1 MKFLSV
7 PSMFSESYL
16 YELNDMNKKSK
27 NVKIYET
34 YGSIPNF
41 LLGSIRPSNTIKNI
55 DETFLLNYIKKSNE
69 FGIGFNYI
77 MNSTVLGNFEFD
89 SSLKDELLI
98 FIEKLSNAGLSKIT
112 VSVPYLIKFIHK
124 HFPNLHIVASI
135 CMNINSVQELN
146 AVEKMGAKSVVLPKD
161 MNREF
166 SLLKK
171 MIKNKGNLDLKLLC
185 TTPCVSKCPDLIY
198 HMNISSCQD
207 NIISSNKQNLTIPEA
222 ALNCQIKRLSSP
234 VEFIKSPWI
243 RPEDL
248 KIYQDLGINYFKLDG
263 RDKPEK
269 YLLEVI
275 KAYINE
281 NFDGNLLFLIQ
292 GSYPKN
298 KSELNNL
305 ITKNSFKIGVYLD
318 NKKLDKFLIN
328 LINGKYDCSNGCY
341 KCNYCEEWKNE
352 ALIIDST
359 TTDFLINSL
368 KKKILERY

>member
-352 ALIIDST
+352 ALIIDSA

>member
-16 YELNDMNKKSK
+16 YELNDINKKSK

-69 FGIGFNYI
+69 FGIGFNYT

-89 SSLKDELLI
+89 SSLKNELLI

-124 HFPNLHIVASI
+124 HFPSLHIVASI

-161 MNREF
+161 MNREI

-185 TTPCVSKCPDLIY
+185 TTPCVSKCPDLNY

-275 KAYINE
+275 KAYVNE

-298 KSELNNL
+298 KLELNNL

-328 LINGKYDCSNGCY
+328 FINGKYDCSNGCY
-341 KCNYCEEWKNE
+341 KCNYCEDWKNE
-352 ALIIDST
+352 ALIIDNT

>member
-16 YELNDMNKKSK
+16 HELNDMNKKSK